1 MIYMTVGV
9 NGNCKPN
16 RTTIL
21 IVGGNKMDNK
31 KFTPFSKKNVIYARL
46 EAYIFSL
53 ILIVMVWMDKDVSAI
68 AILLSLAWAG
78 YKGLQCFYIWMCK
91 HEHLMDKKIEYKK
104 LGLDTSDIDT
114 EIEELENQE
123 IEESED

>member
-1 MIYMTVGV
+1 M
-9 NGNCKPN
+9 
-16 RTTIL
+16 
-21 IVGGNKMDNK
+21 NKNN
-31 KFTPFSKKNVIYARL
+31 TPFSKKNVIYARL
-46 EAYIFSL
+46 EAYIVSL

-91 HEHLMDKKIEYKK
+91 HEHLMDKKIEYRK

>member
-1 MIYMTVGV
+1 MHDLNTIQINT
-9 NGNCKPN
+9 N

-78 YKGLQCFYIWMCK
+78 YKGLQCFYLWLCK

-114 EIEELENQE
+114 EMEELENQE